1 MPAPS
6 VRDLLPEELP
16 SILPFVAQ
24 HNPKLD
30 PAELAR
36 RLEVM
41 RTKDYR
47 CVGAFLEGRMVG
59 IAGYWLG
66 CRFYCGEFMDVD
78 NVFVL
83 PEVRSAGI
91 GAAMMDFLETKASDL
106 GCRVVVLDSYSTYA
120 RAHKFYFRRDY
131 EILGF
136 HFSKPIPPRTER

>member
-1 MPAPS
+1 MSAPL

-16 SILPFVAQ
+16 SVLPFVAQ

-30 PAELAR
+30 AEELAR

-41 RTKDYR
+41 RTMNYH
-47 CVGAFLEGRMVG
+47 CVGAFVEEEMVG

-66 CRFYCGEFMDVD
+66 CRFYCGEFMDID

-91 GAAMMDFLETKASDL
+91 GAAMMDFLEAKAVTL
-106 GCRVVVLDSYSTYA
+106 GCRVTVLDSYSTYA

-136 HFSKPIPPRTER
+136 HFSKPIQG